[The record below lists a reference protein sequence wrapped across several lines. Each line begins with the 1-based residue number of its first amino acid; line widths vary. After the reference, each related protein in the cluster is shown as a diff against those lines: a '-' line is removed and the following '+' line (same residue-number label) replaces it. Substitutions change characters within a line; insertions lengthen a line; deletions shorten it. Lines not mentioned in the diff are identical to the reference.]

1 MSALPDTI
9 AIGTAD
15 PARARTSTA
24 RVGPNAVI
32 QLSSALADLEGEDEQ
47 WRVFASA
54 GFARLLCDL
63 PHEMIDEAIPA
74 RLFDAVR
81 RCLPADRADAVL
93 REAGTR
99 TGAYILAN
107 RIPGPARTLLRLLP
121 SPIAARVLLKAISQH
136 AWTFAGSGIVTCSY
150 GRPLAMT
157 IAANPLATPGC
168 PWHTAVLEHL
178 FQALAGKHLRVRHDA
193 CCCQGAAACT
203 FHIAESR

>member
-1 MSALPDTI
+1 MSALRDAITAADTTTTR
-9 AIGTAD
+9 AHTTA
-15 PARARTSTA
+15 A

-32 QLSSALADLEGEDEQ
+32 QLASALAELEGEGEQ

-54 GFARLLCDL
+54 GYARLLSDL

-74 RLFDAVR
+74 HLFDAVR
-81 RCLPADRADAVL
+81 RCLPAGRADAVL

-107 RIPGPARTLLRLLP
+107 RIPGPAKTLLRLLP
-121 SPIAARVLLKAISQH
+121 SPISARLLLKAISQH
-136 AWTFAGSGIVTCSY
+136 AWTFAGSGIVSCSF

-157 IAANPLATPGC
+157 IAKNPLATPGC

-178 FQALAGKHLRVRHDA
+178 FRALAGNHLRIRHDS
-193 CCCQGAAACT
+193 CCCHGAAACR
-203 FHIAESR
+203 FVIE